1 IEIRSDR
8 RRGKM
13 TIVVKNETG
22 MEKEHHVP
30 QDKELL
36 VHAGDY
42 VEAGDPMIRGPI
54 VPHDIIRIKGEES
67 LYQYLL
73 TEVQNVYRSQGVKI
87 NDKHIE
93 IILNQMLR
101 KVKVEDAG
109 DTKFLPGEVVDK
121 FRFRQGNDVVSQ
133 SVRIAEPGGT
143 SFKEGDVPL
152 RSEFREANETAEAA
166 GKDPAKSKKPKPAR
180 GKTLL

>member
-30 QDKELL
+30 QDKELQ
-36 VHAGDY
+36 VHTGDF
-42 VEAGDPMIRGPI
+42 VEAGDALIRGPL

-109 DTKFLPGEVVDK
+109 DTKFLTGEDVDK
-121 FRFRQGNDVVSQ
+121 FKFRAGNELIAQ
-133 SVRIAEPGGT
+133 SVKVDEPGGT
-143 SFKEGDVPL
+143 HFKE
-152 RSEFREANETAEAA
+152 
-166 GKDPAKSKKPKPAR
+166 
-180 GKTLL
+180 

>member
-1 IEIRSDR
+1 
-8 RRGKM
+8 M
-13 TIVVKNETG
+13 TNKNQNETG
-22 MEKEHHVP
+22 MEKEHHGP
-30 QDKELL
+30 HGKELQ

-42 VEAGDPMIRGPI
+42 VEAGDPLIRGPI
-54 VPHDIIRIKGEES
+54 IPHDILRIRGEEA

-121 FRFRQGNDVVSQ
+121 FKFRAGNEAAATSMK
-133 SVRIAEPGGT
+133 IADPGGT
-143 SFKEGDVPL
+143 SFK
-152 RSEFREANETAEAA
+152 
-166 GKDPAKSKKPKPAR
+166 
-180 GKTLL
+180 